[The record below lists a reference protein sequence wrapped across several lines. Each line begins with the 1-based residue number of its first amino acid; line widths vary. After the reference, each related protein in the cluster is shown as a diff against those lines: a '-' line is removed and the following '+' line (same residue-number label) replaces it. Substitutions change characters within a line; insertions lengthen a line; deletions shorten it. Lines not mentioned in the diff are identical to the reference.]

1 MMASERDTD
10 MQPEASQET
19 DRQAFY
25 DALMKILPLAPINK
39 LYQPRNLVVR
49 KGEAS
54 LEMPVLEQ
62 FFNGGYMLH
71 GSAYF
76 KGLDETAWF
85 AANSLADKFALAT
98 TSFTTYILRSVRTG
112 NLQVRARVI
121 SATKNLVVVES
132 DMFNDSDILVA
143 RGSGTFQPTQIPITA
158 VLEKPPSTQAEQP
171 RSPGAG
177 APRE

>member
-1 MMASERDTD
+1 MAHPKETD
-10 MQPEASQET
+10 MTLKETDMNSASSQES

-62 FFNGGYMLH
+62 FFNGGHMLH
-71 GSAYF
+71 GSVYF
-76 KGLDETAWF
+76 KGLDEAAWF
-85 AANSLADKFALAT
+85 AANSLADKFAFAT
-98 TSFTTYILRSVRTG
+98 TSFTNYIFRSVKTG
-112 NLQVRARVI
+112 NLQVRARVV

-143 RGSGTFQPTQIPITA
+143 RGSGTFQPTPIPITA
-158 VLEKPPSTQAEQP
+158 VLEKPPSP
-171 RSPGAG
+171 
-177 APRE
+177 